1 MHDSKDIDV
10 PSPSSDATAMQ
21 RAEQAFRQAYPTFD
35 STSSLDE
42 LRAKEY
48 TRLDELGQ
56 VYLDYTGG
64 GLYAESQLREHFEVL
79 RGGVFGNPHSLNPTS
94 RASTELDERARTF
107 VLEFFQ
113 ADPGEYTVIF
123 TSNATNALKL
133 LGEAYPFQP
142 GGQYL
147 LLFDNHNSVNGIRE
161 FARAR
166 GVSYT
171 YLPVTSPELRV
182 DESLLYS

>member
-1 MHDSKDIDV
+1 MSGATGGT
-10 PSPSSDATAMQ
+10 SSAFHFNSMEM
-21 RAEQAFRQAYPTFD
+21 REAEQAFRQAYPAFE
-35 STSSLDE
+35 STYSLDA
-42 LRAKEY
+42 LRAREY
-48 TRLDELGQ
+48 ARLDDLGQ
-56 VYLDYTGG
+56 IYLDYTGG
-64 GLYAESQLREHFEVL
+64 GLYAESQLREHFELL
-79 RGGVFGNPHSLNPTS
+79 RRNVFGNPHSLSPTS
-94 RASTELDERARTF
+94 RASTILDEQARAI
-107 VLEFFQ
+107 VLEFFH

-166 GVSYT
+166 GAS
-171 YLPVTSPELRV
+171 
-182 DESLLYS
+182 